1 MESDTWR
8 FARLKRYVWLIYC
21 NIHLSWN
28 SLISILSFWKK
39 KKKNHQEIHFSYL
52 IPAVALVASISYLL
66 LLLLFLFL
74 HRKLLCNILQ
84 NFSFFFFFNSYSY
97 SWIIIMTLLL
107 HMQVFLIWIFIYQDN
122 SASMFLAHIAS
133 HVLFNSGRNLQ
144 LN

>member
-1 MESDTWR
+1 METDTWR

-39 KKKNHQEIHFSYL
+39 KKKSSRDTFFLLNSCCG
-52 IPAVALVASISYLL
+52 ASCQY
-66 LLLLFLFL
+66 FLSFVVVIIFVL
-74 HRKLLCNILQ
+74 ASEVTMQYFAK
-84 NFSFFFFFNSYSY
+84 FFFFFFFNSYSY